1 MLWPE
6 AMAGVV
12 RPSACSNHP
21 ALGLRQRCPSLSQ
34 EGSFLHTLMTP
45 RINSRRSQ
53 VTIRLESRL
62 LPVRCAQSAGI
73 VFAGPL

>member
-12 RPSACSNHP
+12 RPSAFSNHP

-34 EGSFLHTLMTP
+34 EGSFLHTLKSDTYGEALP
-45 RINSRRSQ
+45 FHPDSCWLRGGVRRD
-53 VTIRLESRL
+53 
-62 LPVRCAQSAGI
+62 G
-73 VFAGPL
+73 

>member
-12 RPSACSNHP
+12 RPSAFSNHP

-45 RINSRRSQ
+45 RYSKSKAVITRY
-53 VTIRLESRL
+53 
-62 LPVRCAQSAGI
+62 
-73 VFAGPL
+73 

>member
-45 RINSRRSQ
+45 RIAASATGL
-53 VTIRLESRL
+53 VTARHLSLTTRH
-62 LPVRCAQSAGI
+62 CS
-73 VFAGPL
+73 